1 MYTIKIIPRTLHFKQ
16 PAGTSRGVYRTR
28 KVWYLVLQDPAD
40 GRCGIGECAPL
51 PALSCDDIPDYEDVL
66 ACHCQRSAEQ
76 GCIDYDALR
85 PYPSMLFG
93 LETAFL
99 HLQAGSLRFWD
110 TPFSRGE
117 EGIPIMRNVP
127 LARSLY
133 EQGTENAYIPQDLI
147 GPVAEVLRW
156 VQSLRQG

>member
-1 MYTIKIIPRTLHFKQ
+1 MTFEKQ
-16 PAGTSRGVYRTR
+16 
-28 KVWYLVLQDPAD
+28 
-40 GRCGIGECAPL
+40 GRQNTEA
-51 PALSCDDIPDYEDVL
+51 ALKL
-66 ACHCQRSAEQ
+66 AIEAAR
-76 GCIDYDALR
+76 
-85 PYPSMLFG
+85 
-93 LETAFL
+93 
-99 HLQAGSLRFWD
+99 
-110 TPFSRGE
+110 E

>member
-1 MYTIKIIPRTLHFKQ
+1 MLVYPGFDGFIIIRQECFFFPQEFVRKAKVLVTNPTHFAVALDYEKDRT
-16 PAGTSRGVYRTR
+16 
-28 KVWYLVLQDPAD
+28 
-40 GRCGIGECAPL
+40 PL
-51 PALSCDDIPDYEDVL
+51 PVILAKGQGVL
-66 ACHCQRSAEQ
+66 AQRM
-76 GCIDYDALR
+76 I
-85 PYPSMLFG
+85 
-93 LETAFL
+93 ETA
-99 HLQAGSLRFWD
+99 R
-110 TPFSRGE
+110 E